1 MKKIHSPW
9 MTVVV
14 WFALM
19 IIFTCAAVFVYTVA
33 FADPSTTFALKWL
46 QFMQSL
52 AMFLLPALCVAFLH
66 TDNAFSWLHLDK
78 SMSWRTALFAVVIML
93 CAIPAINLLSHINQQ
108 MVLPSFLHSLEDFM
122 RTQED
127 AANRLIEQF
136 MQDDTVWGL
145 LINLGL
151 MALLP
156 ALCEEIT
163 FRGMLQSLLTPAD
176 QDSSSLPRLAPRQ
189 HLVIWLVAAIFSFVH
204 FQFYG
209 FVPRMLMGAM
219 FGYMV
224 AWTGSLWVP
233 MLMHF
238 VNNGATVLSY
248 FYMHT
253 HHLDPDSLD
262 SIGISST
269 LWLGILSLFVVP
281 VALYLFQRY
290 RRCFT
295 KNAICQ

>member
-9 MTVVV
+9 LIVIV
-14 WFALM
+14 WLALM
-19 IIFTCAAVFVYTVA
+19 GLFTLAAVVIYALA
-33 FADPSTTFALKWL
+33 FPDSQSVVALKWL
-46 QFMQSL
+46 QFMQSIGT
-52 AMFLLPALCVAFLH
+52 FLLPALCVAFLH
-66 TDNAFSWLHLDK
+66 ADKPFSWLHLDK
-78 SMSWRTALFAVVIML
+78 GMSWRTALFAVALML
-93 CAIPAINLLSHINQQ
+93 CAIPAINLLSYLNQQ
-108 MVLPSFLHSLEDFM
+108 MVLPSFLHSLEELM
-122 RTQED
+122 RTQEE
-127 AANRLIEQF
+127 AAARLIEQF
-136 MQDDTVWGL
+136 MQTDTVGGL

-156 ALCEEIT
+156 ALCEEVT
-163 FRGMLQSLLTPAD
+163 FRGVLQSLLTP
-176 QDSSSLPRLAPRQ
+176 DSDPNSSPRLTSRQ
-189 HLVIWLVAAIFSFVH
+189 HLVIWLVAAVFSFVH

-248 FYMHT
+248 FYVYR

-262 SIGISST
+262 SIGISGT
-269 LWLGILSLFVVP
+269 LWLGILSLLVVP
-281 VALYLFQRY
+281 TALYFY
-290 RRCFT
+290 RQLSNC
-295 KNAICQ
+295 K